1 MYACVMCP
9 DLMLHLLLELIYWVV
24 NGLVFRLRSVKMEQR
39 KLNDQANS
47 LVDLAKVSCCPRG
60 GRSLSSPVFSTFCVL
75 QPRCMPGHWSWF
87 PEVDQSLQVS
97 NKQTG
102 LRKNASCM
110 LILVC
115 APLRFWWCG
124 MEMVTLDSPG

>member
-47 LVDLAKVSCCPRG
+47 LVDLAKVSRCPRG
-60 GRSLSSPVFSTFCVL
+60 GPVSLLTCVFYL
-75 QPRCMPGHWSWF
+75 
-87 PEVDQSLQVS
+87 L
-97 NKQTG
+97 
-102 LRKNASCM
+102 
-110 LILVC
+110 C
-115 APLRFWWCG
+115 APTAMHAR
-124 MEMVTLDSPG
+124 TLELVS